1 MGAQPNKVEDP
12 ERLALRKRGGVWLKE
27 RREAAGLTQREF
39 AEKVEVGY
47 YTFISQIELGRGR
60 IPPERYHDWAV
71 ALKMEPREFVRELLA
86 FYEPSTH
93 AILFGDSKNS

>member
-1 MGAQPNKVEDP
+1 MGAQPNRAEDP

-60 IPPERYHDWAV
+60 IPPERYRDWAE
-71 ALKMEPREFVRELLA
+71 ALNMDPREFVRELLA

-93 AILFGDSKNS
+93 GILFGEGEAS